1 MFAMAG
7 GGHGVARPALTLYGH
22 QKSDPDSLYDVASG
36 GIGICDGLTAQNCAA
51 FFPSSSPNTT
61 GAGILDCQ
69 WVGATATRAA
79 GSRACNAASGYD
91 GSTGVGTPNG
101 LASFKPLSPTAV
113 VTHKKVK
120 LGKKV
125 TFDGSGS
132 TDPYPGGSLTGF
144 SWKVQRGGHT
154 KSGSGSSFSFKVKK
168 PGKYTVTLAVT
179 DSYGFTGSTTVKVKV
194 KAAHHHKH
202 HHQHRH

>member
-1 MFAMAG
+1 M
-7 GGHGVARPALTLYGH
+7 
-22 QKSDPDSLYDVASG
+22 
-36 GIGICDGLTAQNCAA
+36 
-51 FFPSSSPNTT
+51 SSPNTT

-101 LASFKPLSPTAV
+101 LASFKPLCPDRARDPQEGEAGQEGHLRRV
-113 VTHKKVK
+113 R
-120 LGKKV
+120 L
-125 TFDGSGS
+125 

-154 KSGSGSSFSFKVKK
+154 ESGSGTSFSFKVKK